1 MWLQMALFHSFL
13 LLSNNPLCVCIPLR
27 VHTHTPHILFIHS
40 SGSGHLVYF
49 YVLAI
54 VNAAAM
60 NNEMY
65 VSFELEFLSFPNI
78 CPGVILLG
86 HVVTLFLVFKGIV
99 ILSSMVA
106 TPMYIPTKSV
116 GGLPFLL
123 R

>member
-1 MWLQMALFHSFL
+1 MSTTV
-13 LLSNNPLCVCIPLR
+13 NN
-27 VHTHTPHILFIHS
+27 T
-40 SGSGHLVYF
+40 
-49 YVLAI
+49 
-54 VNAAAM
+54 AM
-60 NNEMY
+60 NNEMH
-65 VSFELEFLSFPNI
+65 VSVELEFLSFPNI
-78 CPGVILLG
+78 CPGVVLLG